1 MLDLA
6 VMFSVCRY
14 MWVKTVFYLVRQS
27 IRQSLHMRA
36 KDAYSESGG
45 MALSQT
51 PLLPSVYK
59 PNYIK
64 ETAHLAIFGHVSRR
78 TWLFKLL

>member
-1 MLDLA
+1 
-6 VMFSVCRY
+6 
-14 MWVKTVFYLVRQS
+14 
-27 IRQSLHMRA
+27 MRA